1 VELVV
6 PRLADYCTLH
16 LLDARGQLQSC
27 HVGHWDEE
35 KARLARKVEQEY
47 PASAEGS
54 GGLAQ
59 VIRTGQSLLY
69 ERIDPEQLKQAA
81 RSPEHLE
88 FLQQMGLH
96 SVMVV
101 PLTARGRRL
110 GVLTFVSAESRQE
123 YGPLDLAVAE
133 DLANLAALSV
143 DNARLHDAELEAR
156 LDAEEAL
163 ERMARL
169 QSVTAALSRALPR
182 GQVLEVIVRE
192 ALSALGAVAGGVVEI
207 SDGAHEFRL
216 LHSMGFS
223 EETRRR
229 YALIPANERYPLTES
244 AATKMPVF
252 LESPEEWLARY
263 PNPEPERLTFDD
275 GAWAVLPFLVGDQLT
290 GALTLAFP
298 TRRVFSETDRQFMA
312 ALASQCA
319 QALERGRLFDAEL
332 QARAEAESASRA
344 KSQFLAVMS
353 HELRTPLTAIIGYAD
368 LLHSEVSG
376 PLSSKQKV
384 QLERMRASA
393 WHLLQL
399 ISEILSLTR
408 IEAGREQIDARPV
421 QLNDLAR
428 ECIAVVHLQAQ
439 QKRLEPRLEVPHEP
453 VTLITD
459 PGKVRQILL
468 NLLAN
473 AVKFTEAGEIGLRL
487 EPTDNGGAAFIVSDT
502 GPGIPDEHLE
512 SIFDAFTQVDQS
524 MTRVFGG
531 AGLGLSVSRRLANLL
546 DAKLTVASTV
556 GKGST
561 FTLTLPPLLGD
572 SESRR
577 IAY

>member
-1 VELVV
+1 MVREI
-6 PRLADYCTLH
+6 
-16 LLDARGQLQSC
+16 
-27 HVGHWDEE
+27 
-35 KARLARKVEQEY
+35 EQKY
-47 PASAEGS
+47 PASADGHD
-54 GGLAQ
+54 GIARA
-59 VIRTGQSLLY
+59 IRTGQAQLYARITPDLL
-69 ERIDPEQLKQAA
+69 EEAA
-81 RSPEHLE
+81 RSPEHLS
-88 FLQQMGLH
+88 FLQRLGLY
-96 SVMVV
+96 SVMIV
-101 PLTARGRRL
+101 PLNARGRQL
-110 GVLTFVSAESRQE
+110 GVLTLVSAESRHE
-123 YGPLDLAVAE
+123 YGRLDLALAE

-163 ERMARL
+163 TRMARL

-182 GQVLEVIVRE
+182 AQVLEVIVKE
-192 ALSALGAVAGGVVEI
+192 AMGSLGAVAGGVVEI
-207 SDGAHEFRL
+207 SDAQDFRL
-216 LHSMGFS
+216 LHSLGFS
-223 EETRRR
+223 DETKQR
-229 YALIPANERYPLTES
+229 YAQIPANAHLPLTDA
-244 AATKMPVF
+244 AATQMPVF

-263 PNPEPERLTFDD
+263 PNPEPDRLTFSD
-275 GAWAVLPFLVGDQLT
+275 GAWAVLPFLVGDQLN
-290 GALTLAFP
+290 GALTLVFP
-298 TRRVFSETDRQFMA
+298 TRRTFSETDRQFMT

-376 PLSSKQKV
+376 PLSPKQKV

-439 QKRLEPRLEVPHEP
+439 QKRLEPRLELPSEP
-453 VTLITD
+453 ITLITD

-473 AVKFTEAGEIGLRL
+473 AVKFTEAGEMGLRL
-487 EPTDNGGAAFIVSDT
+487 QPTDSGGAAFVVFDT
-502 GPGIPDEHLE
+502 GPGIAAEHLE
-512 SIFDAFTQVDQS
+512 TIFDAFTQVDQS

-531 AGLGLSVSRRLANLL
+531 AGLGLSVSRRLAKLL
-546 DAKLTVASTV
+546 DAQLTVESTV
-556 GKGST
+556 GRGST
-561 FTLTLPPLLGD
+561 FTLTLPPTLGNE
-572 SESRR
+572 ESRR